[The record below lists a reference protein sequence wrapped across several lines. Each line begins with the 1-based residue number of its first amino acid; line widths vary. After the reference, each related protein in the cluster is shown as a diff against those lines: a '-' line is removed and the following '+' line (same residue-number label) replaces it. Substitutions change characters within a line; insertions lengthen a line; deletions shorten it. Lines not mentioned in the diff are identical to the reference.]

1 MRKLGLFAA
10 ALAALAVL
18 ASGATA
24 QNITRS
30 HGSSLVGDLL
40 YPADFPHWN
49 YVNPNAP
56 KGGDVVQFS
65 IGDFDS
71 FNPWILE
78 GRPAAGVGGIWESLM
93 QGNSD
98 EDSAHYGF
106 LAEWMEF
113 PEDLSWVTFKLR
125 DEAHWWDGQPITPED
140 VIWTLEALQTDG
152 HPFYGQYWGDLER
165 AEDLGGNQVRI
176 YFNTDNLNRELPHI
190 AGQLPVLPKHYY
202 ETVDFTE
209 TTLEPPMGSGP
220 YRIKTFDTPSSI
232 TWERV
237 PDYWGVNLPAN
248 IGLNNFDTIRFDYY
262 LDQTIALEAFKAGE
276 YDFRGENNSK
286 MWAVDYVSPA
296 LEQGL
301 IIQAMIPL
309 ELPQG
314 MQGFFLNTR
323 QPQLQDRKVREAL
336 QYTFDYQWTNNTLFY
351 GQYTRTRSFFEN
363 SELVAFGTPSALE
376 LEYLEPHRAA
386 LPAELFTTE
395 YQPPVTDGTGN
406 NRAQL
411 QQAQLLLAEAGWT
424 VTGGAGVG
432 LPAEEETAES
442 SGIDTQLAT
451 IAVVLLAGAIGAYLL
466 LRTQSSGVRNG
477 VTIVL
482 AGAFVVVGYMA
493 MQGDESG
500 VEEEVAEAP
509 PAEEGPAGRLVNA
522 AGEQMK
528 IEFLLISPAFE
539 RIVGPVVQNMQ
550 RLGIDASQRTVE
562 TAQYQE
568 RVQTFDFDVVVSTV
582 RQSISPGN
590 EQRGMWGC
598 ESADTEGGG
607 NLSGICSPVVED
619 MIDKIIE
626 APDRAHL
633 IAASQALDRVLQWN
647 YYVVP
652 NWHIRASRMAYWN
665 KFDRPDTPP
674 KLSAGTETWWVD
686 AAKAE
691 AVRQGKSQLGN

>member
-10 ALAALAVL
+10 ALATLVVF
-18 ASGATA
+18 ASGAAA
-24 QNITRS
+24 QNVTRT
-30 HGSSLVGDLL
+30 HGHSLVGDLL
-40 YPADFPHWN
+40 YGPDFPHWN

-56 KGGDVVQFS
+56 KGGDVVQFT

-98 EDSAHYGF
+98 ESSAHYGF
-106 LAEWMEF
+106 LAEWMEY
-113 PEDLSWVTFKLR
+113 PDELSWVTFKLR

-140 VIWTLEALQTDG
+140 VIWTLETLKTEG

-165 AEDLGGNQVRI
+165 AEDIGGNQVRI
-176 YFNTDNLNRELPHI
+176 YFKEGVVNPELPHI
-190 AGQLPVLPKHYY
+190 AGQLTVLPKHYY
-202 ETVDFTE
+202 ETVTFAE

-220 YRIKTFDTPSSI
+220 YRIRSFDAPSSI

-237 PDYWGVNLPAN
+237 PDYWGVDLPAN
-248 IGLNNFDTIRFDYY
+248 IGLNNFDSFRFDYY

-276 YDFRGENNSK
+276 YDFRSENNSK
-286 MWAVDYVSPA
+286 MWAVDYESPA

-301 IIQAMIPL
+301 IVQQLIPL
-309 ELPQG
+309 DLPQG

-323 QPQLQDRKVREAL
+323 KPQFEDRGVREAL
-336 QYTFDYQWTNNTLFY
+336 QYVFDFEWTNNTLFY
-351 GQYTRTRSFFEN
+351 GQYTRTRSFYEN
-363 SELVAFGTPSALE
+363 SELAAFGTPSELE
-376 LEYLEPHRAA
+376 LEYLNPHRAA
-386 LPAELFTTE
+386 LPEEVFTTE
-395 YQPPVTDGTGN
+395 YQPPASDGTGN

-432 LPAEEETAES
+432 LPEEHMDED
-442 SGIDTQLAT
+442 SGIDTLLAT
-451 IAVVLLAGAIGAYLL
+451 IAVVLLAGAISAFQL

-477 VTIVL
+477 VTIIL

-493 MQGDESG
+493 IQSGESG
-500 VEEEVAEAP
+500 EEEEVVAAAP

-522 AGEQMK
+522 AGEQME

-539 RIVGPVVQNMQ
+539 RIVGPVVQNLQ
-550 RLGIDASQRTVE
+550 RLGIDAIQRTVE

-568 RVQTFDFDVVVSTV
+568 RVQTFDFDVMVSTV
-582 RQSISPGN
+582 RQSTSPGN
-590 EQRGMWGC
+590 EQRDMWSC
-598 ESADTEGGG
+598 ESAETEGGG

-619 MIDKIIE
+619 LIDKLIE
-626 APDRAHL
+626 APDREHL
-633 IAASQALDRVLQWN
+633 IAASRALDRVLQWN
-647 YYVVP
+647 YYVIP
-652 NWHIRASRMAYWN
+652 NWHIRGARIAWWD
-665 KFDRPDTPP
+665 KFDRPDTVP
-674 KLSAGTETWWVD
+674 KLSAGTNTWWVD
-686 AAKAE
+686 PAKDE
-691 AVRQGKSQLGN
+691 AIRQGKSLLGN